1 MEVDRE
7 VEEDGTQHHYE
18 SISSEL
24 WVRHYID
31 PTQHFPLVYQATA
44 SPINYLFRRGMSILH
59 CINVQASHIIT
70 YFLCFIKLRF
80 CYEPDNT
87 MRAAPRLDSILFT
100 RSKLL
105 LIDQQRN
112 TRRENVSDYFHCR
125 FYTLISSLCPC
136 QPDANI
142 CCCCQESEAMHF

>member
-1 MEVDRE
+1 VHADAAAKEHGMWLL
-7 VEEDGTQHHYE
+7 YE
-18 SISSEL
+18 SI
-24 WVRHYID
+24 
-31 PTQHFPLVYQATA
+31 TQAPHSIFYEATE
-44 SPINYLFRRGMSILH
+44 SPINYFFRPGMSILH

-112 TRRENVSDYFHCR
+112 
-125 FYTLISSLCPC
+125 
-136 QPDANI
+136 A
-142 CCCCQESEAMHF
+142 